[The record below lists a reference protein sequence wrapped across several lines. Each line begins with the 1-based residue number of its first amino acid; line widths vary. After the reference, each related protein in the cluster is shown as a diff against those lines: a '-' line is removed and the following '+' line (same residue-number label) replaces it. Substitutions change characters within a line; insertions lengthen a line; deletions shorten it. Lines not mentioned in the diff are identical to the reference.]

1 MNCGDFN
8 NKISEYL
15 DGELPAGERDRFDAH
30 VRSCAACRREVTALL
45 EAQRLLVANLPQ
57 LEPAPRVWL
66 AVADALSTPERNR
79 WWDFLRSRPWVL
91 AGSAAAF
98 LAFVGVGI
106 VIWQAQ
112 RDVFNT
118 MNLQSEMEAHVRYRA
133 SVVAQG
139 NPFQTNVAPADNRA
153 RDPENPFSPYLRG
166 HFANP
171 FMEMED
177 GE

>member
-1 MNCGDFN
+1 MNCGDFDS
-8 NKISEYL
+8 KISEYL

-30 VRSCAACRREVTALL
+30 VRSCAACRREVNALL

-57 LEPAPRVWL
+57 LEPAPRIW
-66 AVADALSTPERNR
+66 AGVADALSAPEPHR

-98 LAFVGVGI
+98 LAVIGAGIFFWQTQRGV
-106 VIWQAQ
+106 
-112 RDVFNT
+112 FST
-118 MNLQSEMEAHVRYRA
+118 MNLQRELEAHVRYRA

-139 NPFQTNVAPADNRA
+139 NPFQTNAAPADNRA

-166 HFANP
+166 HVANP
-171 FMEMED
+171 FMEMDD